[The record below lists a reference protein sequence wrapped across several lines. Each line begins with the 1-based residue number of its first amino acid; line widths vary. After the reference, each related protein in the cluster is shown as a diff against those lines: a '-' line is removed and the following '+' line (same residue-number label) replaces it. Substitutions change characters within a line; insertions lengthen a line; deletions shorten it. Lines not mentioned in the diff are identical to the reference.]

1 MVKARPDTRED
12 RARGGQARAEKI
24 RRRKELRDQF
34 DVVELEDL
42 SAAEPE
48 LLERAIAR
56 LNLLIAS
63 EDDPGRSAE
72 GRKRALRKHL
82 SVSLFAN
89 SFLNGTRISVASP
102 VNAVADRGAIGS
114 GPGRP
119 LPLFLRHA
127 CPVPIP
133 ISVAANA
140 EPERPETVC
149 PACGG
154 AGFSLRLQTLWRWTY
169 EPPPLCRECGGSG
182 TVESSER

>member
-1 MVKARPDTRED
+1 MAKARPDTRED

-72 GRKRALRKHL
+72 GRKRL
-82 SVSLFAN
+82 S
-89 SFLNGTRISVASP
+89 
-102 VNAVADRGAIGS
+102 GS
-114 GPGRP
+114 T
-119 LPLFLRHA
+119 
-127 CPVPIP
+127 
-133 ISVAANA
+133 S
-140 EPERPETVC
+140 
-149 PACGG
+149 
-154 AGFSLRLQTLWRWTY
+154 Q
-169 EPPPLCRECGGSG
+169 
-182 TVESSER
+182 